1 MIIGQIKSLPAFRR
15 FQPSVELRSAE
26 ATSDSYYL
34 VVSRLAEGV
43 SEPPTTSFPVK
54 PKAIN
59 NLGAVVGQGAD
70 GQAFLW
76 QNNVYTSLGTR

>member
-43 SEPPTTSFPVK
+43 SEPRERRFPSSRRRK
-54 PKAIN
+54 RTPDN
-59 NLGAVVGQGAD
+59 VVSR
-70 GQAFLW
+70 QAEGD
-76 QNNVYTSLGTR
+76 Q